1 MVNHGV
7 VERDAVNHVLVGIFK
22 KSEGDGADGP
32 SSSGVL
38 ELILMVKTGG
48 WKVGT

>member
-7 VERDAVNHVLVGIFK
+7 VERNAVNHVLVGIFK

-32 SSSGVL
+32 SSSGML

-48 WKVGT
+48 RKVGT